1 MCLKRWIGRFI
12 KNYWQDNQE
21 SAVDFKNVLH
31 QPHFLFSNTP
41 RLFNHQNPCFALRV
55 GNVFGA
61 DAGIENIA
69 GF

>member
-1 MCLKRWIGRFI
+1 M

-55 GNVFGA
+55 GNMFGA
-61 DAGIENIA
+61 DAGVES
-69 GF
+69 